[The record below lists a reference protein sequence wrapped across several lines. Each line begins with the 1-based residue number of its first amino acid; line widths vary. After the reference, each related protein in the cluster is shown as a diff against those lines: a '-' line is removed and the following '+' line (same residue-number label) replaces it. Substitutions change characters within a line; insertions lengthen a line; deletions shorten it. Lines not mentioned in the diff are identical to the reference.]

1 MKLPCGLII
10 VFRNDFA
17 YLAVLFIFQLTLCKL
32 TLISRISQ
40 IILMSVFS
48 EINLEQIC
56 NRYHSHIY
64 LSRLLNRV
72 N

>member
-1 MKLPCGLII
+1 MELPCGLII

-56 NRYHSHIY
+56 NRYHSYIY
-64 LSRLLNRV
+64 LPRLLNRV